1 MRCPACQAD
10 NRADRRFCADCGAAL
25 AVRCSACEFV
35 NQPGEKFC
43 GGCGAALERALGSSL

>member
-10 NRADRRFCADCGAAL
+10 NRADRRFCADRGAAL